1 MPVERKTCELPES
14 GFIFCCLNSN
24 HKITPT
30 TFESWMRILKKV
42 EGSTLW
48 LLEDNAEAASNLRQA
63 AHAQGISPHRLVFA
77 KRTGLAEH
85 LSRQGLADLFLDTW
99 PYGAHT
105 SASDALW
112 AGLPL
117 LTCVGESF
125 ASRVAASLLTALDL
139 PELIANSPAEY
150 EQLAIE
156 LAKNVVKFQ
165 SIKDRLL
172 TNRHSAPLFQTTVT
186 VRHIETAY
194 TTIVERVRR
203 NLAPQSISIR
213 DAEDDLDQA
222 APRMAQLDKQI
233 KPINRHQRAE

>member
-112 AGLPL
+112 Q
-117 LTCVGESF
+117 
-125 ASRVAASLLTALDL
+125 D
-139 PELIANSPAEY
+139 
-150 EQLAIE
+150 
-156 LAKNVVKFQ
+156 
-165 SIKDRLL
+165 
-172 TNRHSAPLFQTTVT
+172 
-186 VRHIETAY
+186 
-194 TTIVERVRR
+194 
-203 NLAPQSISIR
+203 
-213 DAEDDLDQA
+213 
-222 APRMAQLDKQI
+222 
-233 KPINRHQRAE
+233 

>member
-1 MPVERKTCELPES
+1 
-14 GFIFCCLNSN
+14 
-24 HKITPT
+24 
-30 TFESWMRILKKV
+30 
-42 EGSTLW
+42 
-48 LLEDNAEAASNLRQA
+48 
-63 AHAQGISPHRLVFA
+63 VFA

-117 LTCVGESF
+117 MTCIGESF
-125 ASRVAASLLTALDL
+125 ASRVAASPLTALDL
-139 PELIANSPAEY
+139 SELITNSSSEY

-156 LAKNVVKFQ
+156 LAKNVAKFQ

-172 TNRHSAPLFQTTVT
+172 INRHSAPLFQAIMT

-194 TTIVERVRR
+194 TTIVERIRR

-213 DAEDDLDQA
+213 GAEDDLDQA
-222 APRMAQLDKQI
+222 APRMAQLHKQI

>member
-1 MPVERKTCELPES
+1 LIRR
-14 GFIFCCLNSN
+14 SN
-24 HKITPT
+24 Y
-30 TFESWMRILKKV
+30 V

-77 KRTGLAEH
+77 KRTGLTEH
-85 LSRQGLADLFLDTW
+85 LSRQGLSDLFLDTW

-105 SASDALW
+105 NASDALW

-117 LTCVGESF
+117 MTCIGESF

-139 PELIANSPAEY
+139 PELITNSSLEY
-150 EQLAIE
+150 EKLAIE
-156 LAKNVVKFQ
+156 LAKNVAKFQ

-172 TNRHSAPLFQTTVT
+172 INRHSAPLFQAIMT

-194 TTIVERVRR
+194 TTIVERIRR
-203 NLAPQSISIR
+203 NLAPHSISIHG
-213 DAEDDLDQA
+213 AEDDLDQA
-222 APRMAQLDKQI
+222 APRMAQLHKQI
-233 KPINRHQRAE
+233 KPINRH